1 MTIKQFNQLHRNIL
15 ILSSWIILIFS
26 NVFLFLFFKDIINAG
41 NSYHLHIAIYCV
53 MLTTCNMLRSKL
65 YNPY

>member
-1 MTIKQFNQLHRNIL
+1 MTIKQFNQLHRNVL

-26 NVFLFLFFKDIINAG
+26 NVFLFLFFKDIIMGG
-41 NSYHLHIAIYCV
+41 NSYHLHMAIYCF
-53 MLTTCNMLRSKL
+53 MLMTCNVVRSKL